1 MEQLP
6 TYSIDL
12 IKELDKL
19 YPPSYPLLTDTDREI
34 WFKAGI
40 RSLIDK
46 LIVLTKD
53 ETESGLPEILKN
65 N

>member
-19 YPPSYPLLTDTDREI
+19 YPPLHPSLTDTDREI
-34 WFKAGI
+34 WYKAGI

-53 ETESGLPEILKN
+53 DSEDGLPEVL
-65 N
+65 

>member
-1 MEQLP
+1 MDHLP
-6 TYSIDL
+6 SYSIDL

-19 YPPSYPLLTDTDREI
+19 YPPTYPLLTDTDREI

-53 ETESGLPEILKN
+53 ETEDTLPDVFKN
-65 N
+65 T

>member
-19 YPPSYPLLTDTDREI
+19 YPPLHPSLTDTDREI

-53 ETESGLPEILKN
+53 DSEDGLPEVL
-65 N
+65 

>member
-1 MEQLP
+1 MEHLP

-19 YPPSYPLLTDTDREI
+19 YPPLHPSLTDTDREI
-34 WFKAGI
+34 WYKAGI

-53 ETESGLPEILKN
+53 DSEDGLPEVL
-65 N
+65 

>member
-19 YPPSYPLLTDTDREI
+19 YPPLHPSLTDTDREI

-46 LIVLTKD
+46 LIVLTRD
-53 ETESGLPEILKN
+53 DSEDGLPEVL
-65 N
+65 

>member
-19 YPPSYPLLTDTDREI
+19 YPPTHPSLADTDREI
-34 WFKAGI
+34 WYKAGI

-53 ETESGLPEILKN
+53 DSEDGLPEVL
-65 N
+65 